1 MDDNS
6 RQEGTTAQADTQNS
20 LRLAST
26 ALEAAY
32 RRIRE
37 LRHSLLEL
45 ADSMPPPESQSAIPN
60 PSNIAPAHEAILLS
74 GTTSADEQADSLVLD
89 MARLRSSLPSSVM
102 ERLEQ
107 FESEFLGDQQTDRSS
122 EPPVLPPA
130 PSGSTTRQ
138 LPPSRSSLF
147 SLNSPTVQ
155 HRNSLLPR
163 RSLLESQLSRRRDVN
178 PDDPSTALGR
188 RVAAREAGDVSIDA
202 SIPHLERFLLSTT
215 AVVARNL
222 ENMTNRL
229 NQRSQTTDPIAFTR
243 TDAVP
248 PNHRQ
253 TGVDPRPRRG
263 LEGTGGRGGR
273 SPSVGA
279 TQASANV
286 FPPRP
291 PATRRWRTLIRPESG
306 GRQATS
312 GPPSGQSTTSTRLS
326 VLSNFSAV
334 DNFSS
339 PVTPLSRERPILFD
353 EPFSYAPPNQSGETP
368 FEDDFETNAV
378 DRNYLVRRTVNADG
392 DELVHNVN
400 LLWNDPDE
408 DRSAWIPPQQSHDN
422 IASRRSIPG
431 PVRDIPYRNDVIS
444 DVRSPRAPPEVP
456 RRRRGWGN
464 SLFSILLVSPPP
476 LT

>member
-1 MDDNS
+1 MEDNS
-6 RQEGTTAQADTQNS
+6 RQEATTTDTQNS

-45 ADSMPPPESQSAIPN
+45 ADSMPPPDSQPAIPN
-60 PSNIAPAHEAILLS
+60 PSNIAPAHEAILLA
-74 GTTSADEQADSLVLD
+74 GTTGVDEQPEPLVLD
-89 MARLRSSLPSSVM
+89 MARLRSSLPPPVM

-107 FESEFLGDQQTDRSS
+107 FETEFLGEQQTDRSS
-122 EPPVLPPA
+122 AEPPVLPPA

-147 SLNSPTVQ
+147 NLNSPTVQ

-163 RSLLESQLSRRRDVN
+163 RSLLESQLSRRNRDVN

-188 RVAAREAGDVSIDA
+188 RVAAREAGDISADV

-243 TDAVP
+243 LDTAQP
-248 PNHRQ
+248 SHRQ
-253 TGVDPRPRRG
+253 PGVDPRQRRG

-273 SPSVGA
+273 SPSVGV
-279 TQASANV
+279 TQASASASLY
-286 FPPRP
+286 PPRP
-291 PATRRWRTLIRPESG
+291 PATRRWRTVIRPESG
-306 GRQATS
+306 GRQSTS
-312 GPPSGQSTTSTRLS
+312 GPSSGQSTTSTRLS
-326 VLSNFSAV
+326 ILSNFSAV

-353 EPFSYAPPNQSGETP
+353 EPFSYAPPNQTGETP
-368 FEDDFETNAV
+368 FEDDFEPNAV

-400 LLWNDPDE
+400 LLWNEPDE
-408 DRSAWIPPQQSHDN
+408 DRSAWIPSQQSHDN
-422 IASRRSIPG
+422 IVPRRSIPG

-444 DVRSPRAPPEVP
+444 DVRSPRAPPEAP
-456 RRRRGWGN
+456 RRRRGWGMY
-464 SLFSILLVSPPP
+464 FVIYP
-476 LT
+476 TWRH